1 MRLTT
6 RSIRNGVIAVAG
18 MVTFYVVVVWWAS
31 GSRAHLADQLAS
43 DWYLIGIVAAGF
55 GLQVALV
62 SELRHRHRL
71 HATAAAASGA
81 GTGAS
86 VTGMIACCAHHIAD
100 LLPILGFS
108 GAATFLYDYRLAFVG
123 VGVGINGLGIAI
135 AARRLRAASTAHA
148 QEGADECAVAALPS
162 S

>member
-18 MVTFYVVVVWWAS
+18 MVAFYVGVVWWAS
-31 GSRAHLADQLAS
+31 GSRAHLGDQLAS
-43 DWYLIGIVAAGF
+43 DWYLIALVAAGF

-71 HATAAAASGA
+71 YATAAAASGA
-81 GTGAS
+81 GAGAS

-100 LLPILGFS
+100 LLPILGLS
-108 GAATFLYDYRLAFVG
+108 GAATFLYDYRLLFVAVG
-123 VGVGINGLGIAI
+123 VGVNGLGIGV
-135 AARRLRAASTAHA
+135 AARRMRATTSMHA
-148 QEGADECAVAALPS
+148 PEGEDECAVAALH
-162 S
+162 